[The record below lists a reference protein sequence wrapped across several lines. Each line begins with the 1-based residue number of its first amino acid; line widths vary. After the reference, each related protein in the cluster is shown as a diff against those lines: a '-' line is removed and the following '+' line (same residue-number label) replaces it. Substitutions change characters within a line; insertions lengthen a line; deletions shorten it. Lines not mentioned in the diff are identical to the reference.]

1 MKGGERRSK
10 QTYNLS
16 FICIIREGIEVIT
29 LQEMEK
35 GIVKILAKPPE
46 IVQRDNKDMQS
57 LKDGDTQHCEL
68 TFAKIIRL
76 QVAVR

>member
-1 MKGGERRSK
+1 MKGGVRRSK

-16 FICIIREGIEVIT
+16 FICIIREGIEVP
-29 LQEMEK
+29 QEMEK
-35 GIVKILAKPPE
+35 GIVKTLAKPPE

-68 TFAKIIRL
+68 AYFH
-76 QVAVR
+76 